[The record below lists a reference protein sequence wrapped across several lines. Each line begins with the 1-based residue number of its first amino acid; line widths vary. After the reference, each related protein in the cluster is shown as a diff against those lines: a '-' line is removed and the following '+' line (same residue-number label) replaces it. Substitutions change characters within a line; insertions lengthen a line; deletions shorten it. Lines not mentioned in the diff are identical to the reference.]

1 MNCSIFENSN
11 KNLFTVHS
19 EKEKGKEK
27 LEENKII
34 QMRSEKK
41 LKIIKLNLKPIQNKS
56 QENKNMST
64 GRPSITNVSTHN
76 KKNQHIIEQIS
87 TQLKKPIYTSRRT
100 VKNESTQYGMTYNRL
115 TPIERKV

>member
-1 MNCSIFENSN
+1 MNCSIPENTN
-11 KNLFTVHS
+11 KNLFTVHN

-56 QENKNMST
+56 
-64 GRPSITNVSTHN
+64 
-76 KKNQHIIEQIS
+76 
-87 TQLKKPIYTSRRT
+87 
-100 VKNESTQYGMTYNRL
+100 
-115 TPIERKV
+115 